1 MTTARSRSELEGP
14 GGRSAS
20 SSPRSLRS
28 PPYFSI
34 EAHPLGGVL
43 LIALDVLAICG
54 LTVHADAFV
63 PGGIEDGPMAPPPE
77 PLGRP
82 FA

>member
-1 MTTARSRSELEGP
+1 
-14 GGRSAS
+14 
-20 SSPRSLRS
+20 
-28 PPYFSI
+28 
-34 EAHPLGGVL
+34 VL
-43 LIALDVLAICG
+43 IIYG

-77 PLGRP
+77 PSGRP